1 MGATAIITLLADAII
16 SAQNFVQVF
25 ATVYTLI
32 IFAYILTSWVRMP
45 YSPWL
50 NRIQR
55 FLYDVSE
62 PYLRLFRRI
71 LPSMGPLDLS
81 PWVAT
86 IALWL
91 LAGVLMRILN
101 HFHSGGAI
109 ALTPVEIRH
118 LTPSTGFMGYNRT

>member
-1 MGATAIITLLADAII
+1 MGVTATVILLADAIS

-32 IFAYILTSWVRMP
+32 IFVYILSSWFRLP

-55 FLYDVSE
+55 FLHDVCE

-71 LPSMGPLDLS
+71 LPAFGALDLS
-81 PWVAT
+81 PVVG
-86 IALWL
+86 IIVLFALMAVVNRL
-91 LAGVLMRILN
+91 
-101 HFHSGGAI
+101 FGA
-109 ALTPVEIRH
+109 
-118 LTPSTGFMGYNRT
+118 FN